1 MTNLLKELKEEEFN
15 LEMNMNLVDMT
26 DEQYEYQKGRL
37 NNIKARIERLEM
49 EDDEFEEE

>member
-1 MTNLLKELKEEEFN
+1 MTNLLKRLKDEEFN

-37 NNIKARIERLEM
+37 NRIRARIEELEI
-49 EDDEFEEE
+49 EDDDFEEE

>member
-1 MTNLLKELKEEEFN
+1 MTNLLKRLKEEEFN
-15 LEMNMNLVDMT
+15 LEININLVDMS

-37 NNIKARIERLEM
+37 NRLKAEIEELEM